1 MKVITAFFSI
11 SLAILIVACSKD
23 KYETKPRLEI
33 KDYNTKEVV
42 PGQDLLIKL
51 NYYDKEGDIN
61 GAWIVG
67 IRDRLNQFPLG
78 PDDDRADTFPNPN
91 NPVFLPDFPS
101 RDHGEI
107 TFQLPYGSLKESRV
121 ENDTVVFRFAITDK
135 AGNKSDTITTD
146 KIVVIL

>member
-1 MKVITAFFSI
+1 MKVISAFFCI
-11 SLAILIVACSKD
+11 SLAILVVACSKD

-33 KDYNTKEVV
+33 KDYSAKEVF
-42 PGQDLLIKL
+42 PGQELRIRL

-67 IRDRLNQFPLG
+67 IRDRLNLFPLG
-78 PDDDRADTFPNPN
+78 PNDDRADTFPNPN

-101 RDHGEI
+101 KDHGEI
-107 TFQLPYGSLKESRV
+107 TFQLPYETLKESQN
-121 ENDTVVFRFAITDK
+121 ENDTIIFRFAITDK
-135 AGNKSDTITTD
+135 AGNKSDTITSD